1 LLASNFVKFFFASFQ
16 ELKIYQMHFNG
27 SNSQFNSCYLIRKP
41 SRLSGHLPLLWCET
55 KDIYSDNDAISF
67 EASTAPAL
75 FSAFETP
82 KADSFAAAS
91 SKNLSKILFARCN

>member
-1 LLASNFVKFFFASFQ
+1 
-16 ELKIYQMHFNG
+16 MHFNG
-27 SNSQFNSCYLIRKP
+27 SNSQFNSCYLLEKP
-41 SRLSGHLPLLWCET
+41 SRVKILPLLWCET

-82 KADSFAAAS
+82 KADSFAA
-91 SKNLSKILFARCN
+91 II

>member
-1 LLASNFVKFFFASFQ
+1 LSKHFAIALVKPRIS
-16 ELKIYQMHFNG
+16 I
-27 SNSQFNSCYLIRKP
+27 P
-41 SRLSGHLPLLWCET
+41 
-55 KDIYSDNDAISF
+55 DNDAISF

-91 SKNLSKILFARCN
+91 SKNLSKISLARCN

>member
-1 LLASNFVKFFFASFQ
+1 
-16 ELKIYQMHFNG
+16 
-27 SNSQFNSCYLIRKP
+27 
-41 SRLSGHLPLLWCET
+41 LLWCET

-91 SKNLSKILFARCN
+91 SNLSKISLCCSN